1 MLAII
6 ALVVGAAAFVEGGSL
21 APEPSTAAAGVTVP
35 HLGAPEDPLTVLHDW
50 DRRRSAAWATGDAAA
65 LRALYA
71 SGSVAARR
79 DVRLLRGYLDRGL
92 RVEGL
97 TTQVLD
103 AEVLSLSA
111 RRLVVSVTDR
121 VVGGVAIG
129 PGSATA
135 LPRGAPVSRRVTL
148 VRGGRGWVVA
158 AVHERLPAGG
168 SG

>member
-6 ALVVGAAAFVEGGSL
+6 ALAVGAAAFVDPGSL

-158 AVHERLPAGG
+158 AVRERLPAGG